1 MHPPAPGNGRG
12 VTLVKADAPEKLS
25 TNDKGKITDS
35 ASEGKLWPANVELLG
50 SRRVAFTWRQ
60 AEHDLRMSCPHCAG
74 ILTIHE
80 EKFWHHCNGIACGSH
95 LFTFAE
101 IVAALSVDQSEVR
114 P

>member
-1 MHPPAPGNGRG
+1 MNAENG
-12 VTLVKADAPEKLS
+12 KAGSFREHTGPHEKPNS
-25 TNDKGKITDS
+25 YDTDKITDLTR
-35 ASEGKLWPANVELLG
+35 EGKLWPANVELLR

-101 IVAALSVDQSEVR
+101 IVAALPVDQSEVR